1 MTRSPEMLIEF
12 LLFESCS
19 LEYAVR
25 SPLSYSMQVK
35 INGEPQKSFE
45 QFQETFRQAF
55 GDMTPDVDKWLRL
68 ANFSNDSLERRHST
82 DDAA

>member
-1 MTRSPEMLIEF
+1 
-12 LLFESCS
+12 
-19 LEYAVR
+19 
-25 SPLSYSMQVK
+25 MQVK

-55 GDMTPDVDKWLRL
+55 GDMTPDVDKGLRF
-68 ANFSNDSLERRHST
+68 ATFSNDSLEQRHST

>member
-1 MTRSPEMLIEF
+1 
-12 LLFESCS
+12 
-19 LEYAVR
+19 
-25 SPLSYSMQVK
+25 MQVR

-55 GDMTPDVDKWLRL
+55 GSDMTPEMSKWLRF
-68 ANFSNDSLERRHST
+68 ANFSNDSLEHRHST